1 MHLPPKCNPFK
12 IHIWW
17 SLIKYF
23 RFLYG
28 DVLCRWPEFGQ
39 YLTSTR
45 DSPIGQ
51 PCQSPFLLAGG
62 STGVWCNMNGEAVG
76 GGGLGSQIQTGSW
89 HFEQQQLELL
99 HQAERCQLYIV
110 MLSSTHSSGFE
121 AYVLKTVCK
130 VVLSERWR
138 AGVGILVSPGFSV
151 YTLGFFCAR
160 RLFPCR
166 YGYIQVAQVQ
176 KSCYY

>member
-1 MHLPPKCNPFK
+1 MWRRALQVTLVWSILDLNQRQPHRPALPITLPTGWGVHWC
-12 IHIWW
+12 
-17 SLIKYF
+17 LT
-23 RFLYG
+23 
-28 DVLCRWPEFGQ
+28 Q
-39 YLTSTR
+39 YEW
-45 DSPIGQ
+45 
-51 PCQSPFLLAGG
+51 G
-62 STGVWCNMNGEAVG
+62 SSR
-76 GGGLGSQIQTGSW
+76 GGGLGSQIQTASW

-99 HQAERCQLYIV
+99 HEAERCQLYIV

-151 YTLGFFCAR
+151 YTLGFLCAR